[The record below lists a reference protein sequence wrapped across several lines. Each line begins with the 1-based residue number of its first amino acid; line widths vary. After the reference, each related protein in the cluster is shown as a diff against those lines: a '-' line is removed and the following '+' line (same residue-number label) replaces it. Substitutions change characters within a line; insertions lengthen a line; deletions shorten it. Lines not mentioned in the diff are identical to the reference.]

1 MYFCS
6 VKKSPNMLEKSD
18 VFQCLVQ
25 GEGLHVEFKQS
36 VPVKV
41 RELSEEVC
49 GFANAQGGVV
59 LIGISDSNEIVGTT
73 IENSRRSAIQ
83 GSLGEISPK
92 VQYSLYPVEVDDKT
106 VWVIEV
112 PEGQF
117 KPYVFA
123 GSIYMREGASCQ
135 KLTQVD
141 EMRDFFQRSER
152 IHFDAIPEPAIDLMD
167 ELDEDAFHE
176 FRRAAG
182 LSPDTPIPQ
191 ILDNLQLFD
200 ESHFA
205 KRGSVMFFAKHPEAH
220 YFQAVVRCVLFKG
233 NEKVYILDDKTFSGP
248 LLRQYEQA
256 LDWLQ
261 SKLQVSYR
269 IETAGPRQEIWE
281 IPLNVLKE
289 ALLNAICHRDYYEQG
304 ATVVVE
310 MYDDRVEISNPG
322 GLLPIVAKNFGRK
335 SLSRNPL
342 VFNLFTRMSLA
353 EKIGSG
359 IPRMRKSMLD
369 AGLPEPVFETEGFF
383 TVTLSR
389 PTAQAQTA
397 KVVEEEAPTTEKHD
411 SILSVIREN
420 PTLSSEEI
428 IRLTGLK
435 RSTFYNHLNK
445 LKESK
450 KIKKVKKDGKWQWV
464 VK

>member
-1 MYFCS
+1 
-6 VKKSPNMLEKSD
+6 MLEKD
-18 VFQCLVQ
+18 DIFRCLVQ
-25 GEGLHVEFKQS
+25 GEGPYIEFKQS
-36 VPVKV
+36 VPMKV
-41 RELSEEVC
+41 RELSEEAC
-49 GFANAQGGVV
+49 GFANAQGGFV
-59 LIGISDSNEIVGTT
+59 LIGINDSNEIVGAT

-92 VQYSLYPVEVDDKT
+92 IQYSMYPVEVDVKT

-123 GSIYMREGASCQ
+123 GSIFMREGASCQ

-152 IHFDAIPEPAIDLMD
+152 IHFDAIPEPTISLMD
-167 ELDEDAFHE
+167 ELDENAFLE
-176 FRRAAG
+176 FRRSAS
-182 LSPDTPIPQ
+182 LSPDTPVTQ

-200 ESHFA
+200 ENHSVR
-205 KRGSVMFFAKHPEAH
+205 RGGVMFFAAHPETH
-220 YFQAVVRCVLFKG
+220 YFQAVVRCALFKG
-233 NEKVYILDDKTFSGP
+233 NDKVYILDDKTFQGP

-269 IETAGPRQEIWE
+269 IETAGPREEIWE

-310 MYDDRVEISNPG
+310 MYDNRVEISNPG

-342 VFNLFTRMSLA
+342 VFNLFTRMSLV

-383 TVTLSR
+383 TVTLFR
-389 PTAQAQTA
+389 PSAQVQTA
-397 KVVEEEAPTTEKHD
+397 KIEEEVPTIDKSEAIIALIK
-411 SILSVIREN
+411 EN
-420 PTLSSEEI
+420 PSISSEDI

-435 RSTFYNHLNK
+435 RSTFYNYLNK

-450 KIKKVKKDGKWQWV
+450 KLKKVKSRGKWRWV
-464 VK
+464 VKEG

>member
-1 MYFCS
+1 MI
-6 VKKSPNMLEKSD
+6 KKEDIIRFS
-18 VFQCLVQ
+18 VQ

-49 GFANAQGGVV
+49 GFANAQGGFL
-59 LIGISDSNEIVGTT
+59 LIGISDSNEIVGAT
-73 IENSRRSAIQ
+73 IENNRRSAIQ

-92 VQYSLYPVEVDDKT
+92 IQYSMYPVEVDDKT

-123 GSIYMREGASCQ
+123 GSIFKREGSSCQ
-135 KLTQVD
+135 KLTQVE
-141 EMRDFFQRSER
+141 EMRDFFQQSER
-152 IHFDAIPEPAIDLMD
+152 IHFDAIPEPTINLME
-167 ELDEDAFHE
+167 ELDENAFLE
-176 FRRAAG
+176 FRRSAS
-182 LSPDTPIPQ
+182 LNPDTPVAQ
-191 ILDNLQLFD
+191 ILENLQLYD
-200 ESHFA
+200 ENHCA
-205 KRGSVMFFAKHPEAH
+205 KRGGVMFFAKHPETH
-220 YFQAVVRCVLFKG
+220 YFQVVVRCALFKG
-233 NEKVYILDDKTFSGP
+233 NEKVYILDDKTFHGP

-269 IETAGPRQEIWE
+269 IETAGPREEIWE

-310 MYDDRVEISNPG
+310 MYDDRIEISNPG
-322 GLLPIVAKNFGRK
+322 GLLPIVAKNFGKK

-342 VFNLFTRMSLA
+342 VFNLFTRMNLV

-383 TVTLSR
+383 TVTLYR
-389 PTAQAQTA
+389 PTTQAQTA
-397 KVVEEEAPTTEKHD
+397 KVVEEVRTTDKYEA
-411 SILSVIREN
+411 ILALIKEN
-420 PTLSSEEI
+420 PTISSEEI
-428 IRLTGLK
+428 ILQTRLK
-435 RSTFYNHLNK
+435 RSTFYNYLNK

-450 KIKKVKKDGKWQWV
+450 KIKKVKSKGQWKWV
-464 VK
+464 VQ

>member
-1 MYFCS
+1 MIGKDEIIRLS
-6 VKKSPNMLEKSD
+6 
-18 VFQCLVQ
+18 VQ
-25 GEGLHVEFKQS
+25 GEGIHVEFKQS

-49 GFANAQGGVV
+49 GFANAHGGFL
-59 LIGISDSNEIVGTT
+59 LIGINDSNEIVGTT

-92 VQYSLYPVEVDDKT
+92 IQYSFYPVEVEGKT

-112 PEGQF
+112 PEGQH
-117 KPYVFA
+117 KPYIFS
-123 GSIYMREGASCQ
+123 GSIFKREGASCQ

-141 EMRDFFQRSER
+141 EMRDFFQQSER
-152 IHFDAIPEPAIDLMD
+152 IHFDAIPEPAINLME
-167 ELDEDAFHE
+167 ELDEDAFRE
-176 FRRAAG
+176 FRRSAS
-182 LSPDTPIPQ
+182 LNPDTPATQ

-200 ESHFA
+200 ENHLV
-205 KRGSVMFFAKHPEAH
+205 KRGGVMFFAKHPETH
-220 YFQAVVRCVLFKG
+220 YFQAVVRCALFKG
-233 NEKVYILDDKTFSGP
+233 KEKVYILDDKTFHGP

-269 IETAGPRQEIWE
+269 IETAGPREEIWE

-310 MYDDRVEISNPG
+310 MYDDRIEISNPG

-342 VFNLFTRMSLA
+342 VFNLFTRMNLV

-383 TVTLSR
+383 TVTLYR
-389 PTAQAQTA
+389 PSAQTQTA
-397 KVVEEEAPTTEKHD
+397 KVVEGTQTADKYA
-411 SILSVIREN
+411 SIIAIIKEN
-420 PTLSSEEI
+420 PTISSEEI

-435 RSTFYNHLNK
+435 RSTFYNYLNK

-450 KIKKVKKDGKWQWV
+450 KIKKVKSNGKWRWV
-464 VK
+464 VQ